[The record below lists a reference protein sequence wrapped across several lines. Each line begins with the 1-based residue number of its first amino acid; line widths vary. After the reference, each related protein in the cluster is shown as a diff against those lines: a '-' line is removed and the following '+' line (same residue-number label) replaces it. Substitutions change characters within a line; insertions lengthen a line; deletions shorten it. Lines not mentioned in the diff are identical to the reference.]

1 MSGPFRQKSLDHMNS
16 PEHLDDYIQV
26 SNPGAWLALVVV
38 LLLLGAGLIWGA
50 FGRIS
55 DTREIVVV
63 AGRSGATCYVDS
75 ASGTEMSRGDKVVVN
90 GVEGSISS
98 VGDTAVPESSVDTPG
113 IAGPASGWYNVGVV
127 LIDLD
132 PGVYRGT
139 LTVKT
144 YEPFELLFGA
154 A

>member
-1 MSGPFRQKSLDHMNS
+1 MSSFVGFRRIKV
-16 PEHLDDYIQV
+16 ERTYFC
-26 SNPGAWLALVVV
+26 GAK
-38 LLLLGAGLIWGA
+38 
-50 FGRIS
+50 
-55 DTREIVVV
+55 
-63 AGRSGATCYVDS
+63 DS
-75 ASGTEMSRGDKVVVN
+75 KVVVN
-90 GVEGSISS
+90 GVEGAISS